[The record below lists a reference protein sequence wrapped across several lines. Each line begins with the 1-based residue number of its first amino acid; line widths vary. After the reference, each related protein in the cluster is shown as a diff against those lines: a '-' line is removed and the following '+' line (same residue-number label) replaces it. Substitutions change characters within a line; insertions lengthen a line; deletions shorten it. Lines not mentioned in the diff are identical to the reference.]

1 MRDSSLSPS
10 SRLGGAVI
18 SDRIVSALLE
28 ELRTG
33 RYAQTDRLPA
43 EVDLAAE
50 LGVSRTV
57 IRDALSEMERA
68 GYIERVRGIG
78 TVVNRSVLNLRSRLD
93 QKLEYYPLIR
103 SFGSYPHAD
112 GIQIYP
118 VRAGEELARDLAIEP
133 GDDVICIKKRI
144 LADTTPVIYS
154 IDYLPRALFGNRD
167 YTRIDLSGDV
177 FDVLERECRQQV
189 ASNVA
194 HLKASCGDERQKFD
208 ALFAPVKTTNTTD
221 IPTHLKTIQQEWKKR
236 GLSFVEDDKIRL
248 VSVVLHDQFSETDN
262 SLMIGHVGVMLPTSD
277 AVYFVEKVA
286 FQEPYR
292 LLKFKN
298 RTELS
303 DYLMLKYD
311 NSWGQDTAHTFI
323 MENSD
328 LMDGWRIL
336 DEQKD
341 AS

>member
-1 MRDSSLSPS
+1 MKEPSYLSS

-18 SDRIVSALLE
+18 SDRVVASLLQ

-33 RYAQTDRLPA
+33 RYAGATRLPA

-50 LGVSRTV
+50 MGVSRTV
-57 IRDALSEMERA
+57 IRDALSEMERD
-68 GYIERVRGIG
+68 GYVERVRGIG

-167 YTRIDLSGDV
+167 YTRIDLSGDI

-194 HLKASCGDERQKFD
+194 HLKASCGDEPIR
-208 ALFAPVKTTNTTD
+208 AAMRLAPG
-221 IPTHLKTIQQEWKKR
+221 EA
-236 GLSFVEDDKIRL
+236 
-248 VSVVLHDQFSETDN
+248 
-262 SLMIGHVGVMLPTSD
+262 ML
-277 AVYFVEKVA
+277 
-286 FQEPYR
+286 
-292 LLKFKN
+292 L
-298 RTELS
+298 
-303 DYLMLKYD
+303 
-311 NSWGQDTAHTFI
+311 
-323 MENSD
+323 
-328 LMDGWRIL
+328 L
-336 DEQKD
+336 DEICYNRLCHPVMRSLSYYTNFFDFSILRKLL
-341 AS
+341 

>member
-154 IDYLPRALFGNRD
+154 I
-167 YTRIDLSGDV
+167 
-177 FDVLERECRQQV
+177 ERECRQQV

-194 HLKASCGDERQKFD
+194 HLKASCGDEPIR
-208 ALFAPVKTTNTTD
+208 AAMRLAPG
-221 IPTHLKTIQQEWKKR
+221 EA
-236 GLSFVEDDKIRL
+236 
-248 VSVVLHDQFSETDN
+248 
-262 SLMIGHVGVMLPTSD
+262 ML
-277 AVYFVEKVA
+277 
-286 FQEPYR
+286 
-292 LLKFKN
+292 L
-298 RTELS
+298 
-303 DYLMLKYD
+303 
-311 NSWGQDTAHTFI
+311 
-323 MENSD
+323 
-328 LMDGWRIL
+328 L
-336 DEQKD
+336 DEICYNRLCHPVMRSLSYYTNFFDFSILRKLL
-341 AS
+341 

>member
-1 MRDSSLSPS
+1 MPNDKPEWKAALFDRMNSTYQRDKNHSAVLIWSLGNESFGGETLLQMAEMVRRFDDT
-10 SRLGGAVI
+10 RLVHYEG
-18 SDRIVSALLE
+18 
-28 ELRTG
+28 
-33 RYAQTDRLPA
+33 
-43 EVDLAAE
+43 
-50 LGVSRTV
+50 
-57 IRDALSEMERA
+57 
-68 GYIERVRGIG
+68 
-78 TVVNRSVLNLRSRLD
+78 VVNDPRFL
-93 QKLEYYPLIR
+93 
-103 SFGSYPHAD
+103 
-112 GIQIYP
+112 
-118 VRAGEELARDLAIEP
+118 
-133 GDDVICIKKRI
+133 
-144 LADTTPVIYS
+144 DTTDIESHMYSTVKDIKEYLAPVSYTHLDVYKRQVTGKADLDS
-154 IDYLPRALFGNRD
+154 AEDTLFMDYETLDSDPESL
-167 YTRIDLSGDV
+167 
-177 FDVLERECRQQV
+177 
-189 ASNVA
+189 
-194 HLKASCGDERQKFD
+194 CGDERQKFD

-298 RTELS
+298 QTEFS

-323 MENSD
+323 LENSD

-336 DEQKD
+336 EEQEN

>member
-1 MRDSSLSPS
+1 MKRRAFLIGAAALL
-10 SRLGGAVI
+10 LGGAA
-18 SDRIVSALLE
+18 VSVFTQKKKQEPVL
-28 ELRTG
+28 
-33 RYAQTDRLPA
+33 QQ
-43 EVDLAAE
+43 
-50 LGVSRTV
+50 
-57 IRDALSEMERA
+57 
-68 GYIERVRGIG
+68 IEYS
-78 TVVNRSVLNLRSRLD
+78 N
-93 QKLEYYPLIR
+93 
-103 SFGSYPHAD
+103 
-112 GIQIYP
+112 
-118 VRAGEELARDLAIEP
+118 
-133 GDDVICIKKRI
+133 
-144 LADTTPVIYS
+144 LAD
-154 IDYLPRALFGNRD
+154 IDTQTLLTDLLHGADVSDTRIQTFMNHVQRFNQDMKADWLTSGFETAEPLDLKYDPYDMQDQWTKKESSFPGWNCRITACGLFGDFITVTGKADLDSAEDTLFMD
-167 YTRIDLSGDV
+167 YETLDSDPESL
-177 FDVLERECRQQV
+177 
-189 ASNVA
+189 
-194 HLKASCGDERQKFD
+194 CGDERQKFD
-208 ALFAPVKTTNTTD
+208 ALFAPVKTANTTD

-336 DEQKD
+336 ENQEN